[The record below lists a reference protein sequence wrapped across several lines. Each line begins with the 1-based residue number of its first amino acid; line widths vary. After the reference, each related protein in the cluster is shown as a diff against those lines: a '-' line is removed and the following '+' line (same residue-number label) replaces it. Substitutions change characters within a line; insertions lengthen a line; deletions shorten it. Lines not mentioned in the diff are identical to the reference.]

1 MNQLLLGVDVGATS
15 IKAGLFSIDGR
26 LVALAS
32 RRNTPE
38 PDPDGSPGWMIWNPD
53 ILWLNVCTCIREVL
67 SKAGDASQVQAV
79 ACTGFGTD
87 GLPLENS
94 GTPLYPFIS
103 WHCGRTVPQRE
114 KMALRVSDLEAFQIT
129 GYHNYHINT
138 ANRFLWFREHRPDV
152 LDKAYRWLWVQD
164 FIAHKLSGEFSTE
177 CTIASTAML
186 LDMGKR
192 TWSSRMLGACAV
204 DPAILPSISE
214 AGTQIGAVTAKAAS
228 ETGLKAGTP
237 VVTGGHDCEVAVLG
251 AGASDADT
259 WIDITGTWEI
269 LIATM
274 DHFAP
279 TPEHHASG
287 LDFEC
292 HARPGQWICQSLMI
306 AGAVTEWVRANFYRD
321 VPDEHVYKTMF
332 SEAETPSNGLYVLPA
347 FMRGMGPD
355 ASKHAL
361 GTILGLQTMTS
372 RGQIVR
378 AALEGLCYQLRKQIG
393 AIGNAVGRAPKR
405 LRVVGGGQKNSLW
418 LQLKADI
425 TGLPIE
431 ITTNPEVTL
440 LGVALLAGVGAGVYE
455 SIDEAL
461 RQIHFSTEPI
471 APSMERNAAYKER
484 FDRVFALLP
493 SQLESAYGAINQ
505 LI

>member
-1 MNQLLLGVDVGATS
+1 MSHLLLGIDVGATS
-15 IKAGLFSIDGR
+15 IKAGLFAVDGH
-26 LVALAS
+26 LLALAN
-32 RRNTPE
+32 RRNAPAQDPE
-38 PDPDGSPGWMIWNPD
+38 GQPGWMIWNPD
-53 ILWLNVCTCIREVL
+53 ILWANVCACIREVL
-67 SKAGDASQVQAV
+67 EKTGAAEQVGTV

-87 GLPLENS
+87 GLPVDNA
-94 GTPLYPFIS
+94 GKPLYPFIS
-103 WHCGRTVPQRE
+103 WHCGRTVSQRE
-114 KMALRVSDLEAFQIT
+114 KMAGRVSDLDAFQIT

-138 ANRFLWFREHRPDV
+138 ANRFLWFRAHRPDV
-152 LDKAYRWLWVQD
+152 LDEAFRWLWVQD
-164 FIAHKLSGEFSTE
+164 YVAHKLSGEFSTE

-186 LDMGKR
+186 LDMGSR
-192 TWSSRMLGACAV
+192 TWSPRMLEACGV
-204 DPAILPSISE
+204 NPAILPPISE
-214 AGTQIGAVTAKAAS
+214 AGTQIGSVTVIAAG

-251 AGASDADT
+251 AGVSDSET

-269 LIATM
+269 LIATV
-274 DHFAP
+274 DRFAP
-279 TPEHHASG
+279 TAEHHASG

-321 VPDEHVYKTMF
+321 VADDCVYETMF
-332 SEAETPSNGLYVLPA
+332 TEAATPSNGVYMLPA

-378 AALEGLCYQLRKQIG
+378 AALEGLCFQLRKQIG

-405 LRVVGGGQKNSLW
+405 LRVVGGGQKNPLW

-440 LGVALLAGVGAGVYE
+440 LGVAMLAGIGAGIYTSMDDALARVSFTTDSVAPDMDAHKMYTERYERVYRPTP
-455 SIDEAL
+455 SALGDVYRGIDAT
-461 RQIHFSTEPI
+461 I
-471 APSMERNAAYKER
+471 
-484 FDRVFALLP
+484 
-493 SQLESAYGAINQ
+493 
-505 LI
+505 

>member
-1 MNQLLLGVDVGATS
+1 MIQMLLGIDVGATS
-15 IKAGLFSIDGR
+15 IKAGLFATDGR
-26 LVALAS
+26 LIALAH
-32 RRNTPE
+32 RRNAPE
-38 PDPDGSPGWMIWNPD
+38 QDPDGQPGWMIWNPD
-53 ILWLNVCTCIREVL
+53 TLWANVCACVSEVLAKSGGADCIR
-67 SKAGDASQVQAV
+67 AV

-87 GLPLENS
+87 GLPMGKS
-94 GTPLYPFIS
+94 GSPVYPFIS
-103 WHCGRTVPQRE
+103 WHCGRTVSQRG
-114 KMALRVSDLEAFQIT
+114 KMAGRIGELEAFQIT

-138 ANRFLWFREHRPDV
+138 ANRFLWFREHRPEV
-152 LDKAYRWLWVQD
+152 LDKTHRWLWVQD
-164 FIAHKLSGEFSTE
+164 YIAHKLSGEFSTE

-192 TWSSRMLGACAV
+192 TWSPRMLEACGV
-204 DPAILPSISE
+204 DPSLLPPISE
-214 AGTQIGAVTAKAAS
+214 AGTQIGAVTATAAG
-228 ETGLKAGTP
+228 ETGLRAGTP
-237 VVTGGHDCEVAVLG
+237 VITGGHDCEIAVLG
-251 AGASDADT
+251 AGVSDGDT

-269 LIATM
+269 LIATVNR
-274 DHFAP
+274 FAP
-279 TPEHHASG
+279 TAEHHASG

-292 HARPGQWICQSLMI
+292 HARPGEWICQSLMI

-321 VPDEHVYKTMF
+321 VADDHVYETMF
-332 SEAETPSNGLYVLPA
+332 AEAEMPSNGVYVLPA

-378 AALEGLCYQLRKQIG
+378 AALEGLCFQLRKQIG

-405 LRVVGGGQKNSLW
+405 LRVVGGGQKNALW

-440 LGVALLAGVGAGVYE
+440 LGVAMLAGIGAGVYG
-455 SIDEAL
+455 SMDDAL
-461 RQIHFSTEPI
+461 AQVSFTTDSV
-471 APSMERNAAYKER
+471 APNMVAHAAYADRFER
-484 FDRVFALLP
+484 VYKPTPGALSDVYRVIDA
-493 SQLESAYGAINQ
+493 SI
-505 LI
+505 